1 MSRVQRGKNTQQRE
15 FPGGPGV
22 RNPPSNA
29 GDTGSIPGQGTKIP
43 HARQRGKK
51 KKKFLKKLHS

>member
-1 MSRVQRGKNTQQRE
+1 MQ
-15 FPGGPGV
+15 
-22 RNPPSNA
+22 

-51 KKKFLKKLHS
+51 KKKKNFFKYTAEQTGLSVAP